1 MIVDYELIAG
11 LKFGIE
17 ADKIY
22 LTENSDEMPDFSKPP
37 HPLIYLHLGVITF
50 MFMFE

>member
-11 LKFGIE
+11 IKIGIE
-17 ADKIY
+17 ADEMY
-22 LTENSDEMPDFSKPP
+22 TVLDDNDMPDFSQPP
-37 HPLIYLHLGVITF
+37 NPVIYVHLGFITF